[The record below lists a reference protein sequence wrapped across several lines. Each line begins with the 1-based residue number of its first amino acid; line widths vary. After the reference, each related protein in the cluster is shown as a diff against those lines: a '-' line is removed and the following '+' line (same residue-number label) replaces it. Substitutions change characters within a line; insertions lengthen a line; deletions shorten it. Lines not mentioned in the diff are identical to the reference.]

1 MGIEAVSRVDPVDE
15 FSATLFKV
23 FDGESSMRPS
33 LGIPRRAS
41 RAAVEGGRRQGAEA
55 TFIGAALE
63 EGIELLCTVDPVD
76 EFSMQRL
83 KEFDSRELKPTF
95 VAEHID
101 EHPVRWMKE
110 SDGRAR
116 RPSSRPCPRWALRSR
131 AWWILSM
138 RFERSSGR
146 TSTARSASRPSLRT
160 QSTVSRAVVKRFDG
174 MKPSQPSLRPCS

>member
-1 MGIEAVSRVDPVDE
+1 M
-15 FSATLFKV
+15 
-23 FDGESSMRPS
+23 
-33 LGIPRRAS
+33 
-41 RAAVEGGRRQGAEA
+41 
-55 TFIGAALE
+55 
-63 EGIELLCTVDPVD
+63 GIELLGTVDPVD
-76 EFSMQRL
+76 EFSVQRL

-95 VAEHID
+95 VADHID

-160 QSTVSRAVVKRFDG
+160 QSTSI
-174 MKPSQPSLRPCS
+174 PCSREDGRRNEAESTFFEALLMKGIEAWCTVDPVDEVSVQR